1 MHQVF
6 RSCRALTLQTAVE
19 ILRQP
24 LPVLLTTLATTLAA
38 LFPLVLSF
46 QFGEEGRLV
55 RDGILALHFTLG
67 VYLAAVSASATL
79 GRDLQ
84 SGSGALVLSKAVSHE
99 LFYLSKFL
107 GVVLVLAVFTLC
119 VGLAAVLST
128 RVGVANYVVDPRAG
142 GIIGIAII
150 AAFLLAGA
158 LNYWKGHPFSS
169 TAQLLLVVAL
179 LVSLGLV
186 AAQSGSTYAN
196 TSLSQTALHLAPAL
210 ALVFLALVMMTAI
223 TLALAARLP
232 AVPVVAIGT
241 LVFLLGLVNGPLFG
255 KAAARGNIGAVIL
268 SAVVPDWQHFWLVDA
283 LSGNGRI
290 PLGYV
295 GWAGLY
301 AAAYTGGLVLA
312 GLALFRNREI

>member
-1 MHQVF
+1 M
-6 RSCRALTLQTAVE
+6 QTAVE

-24 LPVLLTTLATTLAA
+24 LPVLVTTLATTLAA

-67 VYLAAVSASATL
+67 VYLAAIAASATL
-79 GRDLQ
+79 GRELQ

-107 GVVLVLAVFTLC
+107 GVVIVLAVFTLC
-119 VGLAAVLST
+119 LGLAAVLST
-128 RVGVANYVVDPRAG
+128 RVGVSNYVVDPRAG
-142 GIIGIAII
+142 AIIGVAIAL
-150 AAFLLAGA
+150 AFLLAGV
-158 LNYWKGHPFSS
+158 LNYWKGFSFSS
-169 TAQLLLVVAL
+169 TAQVLLVVAL

-186 AAQSGSTYAN
+186 AVQPGGTDSAA
-196 TSLSQTALHLAPAL
+196 SLAQTALRLAPSL
-210 ALVFLALVMMTAI
+210 ILVFMALVMMTAI

-232 AVPVVAIGT
+232 AVPVVAIGA

-255 KAAARGNIGAVIL
+255 KAVARGNLAAVAV
-268 SAVVPDWQHFWLVDA
+268 SALVPDWQHFWLVDA

-290 PLGYV
+290 PFGYV

-301 AAAYTGGLVLA
+301 AAAYTGGILLA
-312 GLALFRNREI
+312 GLALFRDREIG